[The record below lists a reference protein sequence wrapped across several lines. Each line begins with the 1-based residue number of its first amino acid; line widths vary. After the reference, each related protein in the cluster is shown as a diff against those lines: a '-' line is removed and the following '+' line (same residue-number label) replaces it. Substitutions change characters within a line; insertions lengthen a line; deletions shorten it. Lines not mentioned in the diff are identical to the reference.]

1 MLVCILI
8 AYYGGDRYIPPWF
21 ECHEHPVYKGDDYIT
36 GVGLAPQRHGWYA
49 DSKKS
54 VENAKADLLKNLFGK
69 NVEFYMN
76 NYSYIL
82 KLLNKYIKEGEVTY
96 DHRHHVY
103 FALVYLNIRKIK
115 ENLNEVQ
122 KGLLRKIFWLCFIGK
137 QNEESLKSIKTKVI
151 AIKIILK
158 MVERKKVKPSD
169 GGIRIEGAHTITIK
183 DIPDG
188 IRDGRGKV
196 PKTLKEKIE
205 ALKKVEIKKALK
217 KHNGNKTKAAEE
229 LGIRREVLSR
239 YVKKI

>member
-188 IRDGRGKV
+188 IRDGEKVLKGGKHG
-196 PKTLKEKIE
+196 
-205 ALKKVEIKKALK
+205 
-217 KHNGNKTKAAEE
+217 KHT
-229 LGIRREVLSR
+229 S
-239 YVKKI
+239 